1 MAAKIN
7 AEEDRKRAL
16 EAARDADR
24 AEAYA
29 WSLRMEG
36 FGRPLWRVKGGI
48 ARRHTRLITFFAVA
62 LTSLH
67 DLISRH
73 DTRPIQATESRPPR
87 GLA

>member
-1 MAAKIN
+1 MAATIN

-36 FGRPLWRVKGGI
+36 FGGPLWRVKG
-48 ARRHTRLITFFAVA
+48 ASLDPTRA
-62 LTSLH
+62 
-67 DLISRH
+67 
-73 DTRPIQATESRPPR
+73 
-87 GLA
+87 

>member
-16 EAARDADR
+16 EAARDGDR

-36 FGRPLWRVKGGI
+36 FGRPLWRVKG
-48 ARRHTRLITFFAVA
+48 A
-62 LTSLH
+62 
-67 DLISRH
+67 SRDDH
-73 DTRPIQATESRPPR
+73 VLRSGTD
-87 GLA
+87 